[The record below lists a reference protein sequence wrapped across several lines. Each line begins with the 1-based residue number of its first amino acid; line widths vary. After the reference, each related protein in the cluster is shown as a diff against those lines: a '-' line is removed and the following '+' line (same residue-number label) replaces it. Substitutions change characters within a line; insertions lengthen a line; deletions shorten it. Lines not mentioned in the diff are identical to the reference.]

1 MRSIRRF
8 GGVAMEKVYANII
21 LKGKKTI
28 DEVPDRIRDT
38 VRQILID
45 RGYPELTESEGVTK

>member
-1 MRSIRRF
+1 
-8 GGVAMEKVYANII
+8 MEKVYANII

-28 DEVPDRIRDT
+28 DEVPDRIRDA

-45 RGYPELTESEGVTK
+45 KGYPELAEREGATK

>member
-1 MRSIRRF
+1 
-8 GGVAMEKVYANII
+8 MEKVYANII

-28 DEVPDRIRDT
+28 DEVPDRIRDA

-45 RGYPELTESEGVTK
+45 KGYPELAEREGAAK